1 MATVLP
7 QSLLNSITSQIRA
20 IIGDDTIATTITY
33 RQTGTTV
40 SDWDP
45 TTGTIPDMYTESSV
59 SAFKGAYS
67 IDDIEAGG
75 GLIEYEDVKFIIMRN
90 DVSGILTVDD
100 MIREPASDYFQ
111 SSTTY
116 QIKTVSRDPLDIAY
130 FIRVRKGGKKIL

>member
-7 QSLLNSITSQIRA
+7 QSLLNSVISQVRA
-20 IIGDDTIATTITY
+20 IITDDTIATTIVY

-40 SDWDP
+40 SAWSP
-45 TTGTIPDMYTESSV
+45 TVGTIPDMYTESSV

-67 IDDIEAGG
+67 VDDIEASN
-75 GLIEYEDVKFIIMRN
+75 GLIEYEDVKFIIMRD
-90 DVSGILTVDD
+90 DVSGILSVDD
-100 MIREPASDYFQ
+100 MIRESSSDFQ

-116 QIKTVSRDPLDIAY
+116 QIKTVSRDPLNIAY